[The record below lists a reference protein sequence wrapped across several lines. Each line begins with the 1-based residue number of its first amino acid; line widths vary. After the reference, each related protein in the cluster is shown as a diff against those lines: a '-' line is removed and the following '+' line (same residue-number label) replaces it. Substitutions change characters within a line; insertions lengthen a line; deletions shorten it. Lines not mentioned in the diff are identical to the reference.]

1 MIQPGMSGLVRF
13 CRKHF
18 QQKCETETLE
28 MLWFCPIALKIP
40 GRVVVHCGHMGF
52 PILFGEVLDRKP

>member
-1 MIQPGMSGLVRF
+1 MMIQPGMSGLVRF

-28 MLWFCPIALKIP
+28 MLWFAPSL
-40 GRVVVHCGHMGF
+40 
-52 PILFGEVLDRKP
+52 